1 MREKMMRILFPVF
14 ALCVIL
20 GGFKTQAASP
30 SLKLSEKKLVL
41 EVGENYTIKAK
52 NASAV
57 EWSCDSDAIMV
68 KKAGKTLSITTVK
81 PGKAKI
87 CAKAGK
93 KEGVCKVTVSKLPFS
108 ERRIDAV
115 SIFHFKNKVFW
126 DKVPGAQGY
135 KIYKYNP
142 RTKKRTLI
150 KTIRNGNKLEYT
162 FKKPF
167 KFGELFSVRAYRKV
181 NGKTV
186 YSEWE
191 KERLELATETIID

>member
-1 MREKMMRILFPVF
+1 MREKMMKILFPVF
-14 ALCVIL
+14 ILCVIL
-20 GGFKTQAASP
+20 GSFKTQAASP
-30 SLKLSEKKLVL
+30 SLKLSEKRLVL

-52 NASAV
+52 NALAV
-57 EWSCDSDAIMV
+57 EWSCDSDAIML
-68 KKAGKTLSITTVK
+68 KKAGKTLSITAVK

-108 ERRIDAV
+108 KRRVEAL
-115 SIFHFKNKVFW
+115 SIFQEKNKIFW

-135 KIYKYNP
+135 KIYKYNH

-150 KTIRNGNKLEYT
+150 KTIRNGNKLEYK

-167 KFGELFSVRAYRKV
+167 DFEELFSIRAYRKV
-181 NGKTV
+181 NGRV
-186 YSEWE
+186 IYSKWE